1 MESNSADV
9 IKMPKK
15 GKHAPVGL
23 IIPHLN
29 LVVISCKYNFAVSM
43 KCTNK
48 LDPPKNRDTKLHRTT
63 SGSVRIERTLR
74 IKGAHHYNDRE
85 RDGSHLL
92 EGDAAYGSFVLLKA
106 IDKRALR
113 IVPPLDDAAVEA
125 SKNPRPVAVE
135 ASAAPSPGCSS
146 SQTWS
151 ASHPCPPEG
160 SKAMQNNPDQREGAN
175 PPITLAALLQ
185 QFLSLVWAI

>member
-1 MESNSADV
+1 M
-9 IKMPKK
+9 
-15 GKHAPVGL
+15 
-23 IIPHLN
+23 
-29 LVVISCKYNFAVSM
+29 AV
-43 KCTNK
+43 
-48 LDPPKNRDTKLHRTT
+48 T
-63 SGSVRIERTLR
+63 SGDEKRLELV
-74 IKGAHHYNDRE
+74 
-85 RDGSHLL
+85 